1 MVPPP
6 ITEDFYMILEVDKAA
21 TTEFIT
27 QSYKRLAR
35 KLHPDRNHARNA
47 TEAFQLLGKAYETL
61 KDETKRRN
69 YDLIYPSI
77 KKTQPVPQSAQVPRP
92 PPTSNS
98 QPEGSN
104 EGAQIASIL
113 KSKQA
118 RRMQWLIKR
127 NVFDSS
133 IFEINRN
140 IRRLEQEIKT
150 LVSVAA
156 AVEAEEAQSKSW
168 GTWLLSPIYKKA
180 KPTEEEKALKER
192 HKQERKIEMD
202 MKERRLEVKKK
213 ELGEQE
219 RLLKNGQAEIDAADR
234 TDDLRIR
241 RLQDVINAR
250 MAKEREAREK
260 AQREEA
266 ARVRKQEQEKW
277 EKAQQE
283 DAARVWKKMQE
294 KWAREAREAA
304 EELKKK
310 IRREEQAKEREKA
323 EARKRQEE
331 QAAEQKRREEQAR
344 RARDFSFYNDQDS
357 PFFSAASV
365 CLHDG
370 WWPKV
375 QGRTPCPKCYEV
387 WTYLLQCP
395 GCDMKAC
402 PRCQAAIRPRR
413 RNRPPPPRVDYDYF
427 D

>member
-35 KLHPDRNHARNA
+35 KLHPDRNHDRNA
-47 TEAFQLLGKAYETL
+47 TAAFQLVCIKVHPPPGHGAVKCSWYAEAIAQKLGKAYETL

-77 KKTQPVPQSAQVPRP
+77 KKTRPVPQSAQVPRP
-92 PPTSNS
+92 PPTSSS
-98 QPEGSN
+98 QPQGSN

-118 RRMQWLIKR
+118 RQMQWLIKK

-156 AVEAEEAQSKSW
+156 AVEAEEAKSKSW

-180 KPTEEEKALKER
+180 QPTEEEKALKER
-192 HKQERKIEMD
+192 HKQERRIEMD
-202 MKERRLEVKKK
+202 MKERRLEAKKK
-213 ELGEQE
+213 ELAEQE
-219 RLLKNGQAEIDAADR
+219 RLLRNSQAEMDAADR

-241 RLQDVINAR
+241 KLQDVIDAR
-250 MAKEREAREK
+250 IAKEREVREK

-294 KWAREAREAA
+294 KWAREEREAA
-304 EELKKK
+304 EELKKENQK
-310 IRREEQAKEREKA
+310 RGTSKGKGEGGGAKAARRTGGRA
-323 EARKRQEE
+323 EAEGRTS
-331 QAAEQKRREEQAR
+331 QKRSR
-344 RARDFSFYNDQDS
+344 F
-357 PFFSAASV
+357 
-365 CLHDG
+365 L
-370 WWPKV
+370 
-375 QGRTPCPKCYEV
+375 
-387 WTYLLQCP
+387 LLQ
-395 GCDMKAC
+395 
-402 PRCQAAIRPRR
+402 
-413 RNRPPPPRVDYDYF
+413 
-427 D
+427 